1 MEIRILLITILQ
13 FIASIHTI
21 DLLQEGRRVILQK
34 DIEHVLVRLDLNS
47 IRRAISNSR
56 KSVLD
61 ARGLVLVNT
70 LQGKTDRDVRQ
81 ILKLLEH
88 TLQEVGIREATFFKL
103 FEHSN
108 NERRQMDKRLSLIHI

>member
-13 FIASIHTI
+13 FITSINTI

-88 TLQEVGIREATFFKL
+88 TLHEVGISCLLYTSPSPR
-103 FEHSN
+103 
-108 NERRQMDKRLSLIHI
+108 D

>member
-1 MEIRILLITILQ
+1 MEIRILIVIFLQ
-13 FIASIHTI
+13 CLTSTNTI

-70 LQGKTDRDVRQ
+70 LHGKTDRDVRQ
-81 ILKLLEH
+81 ILKL
-88 TLQEVGIREATFFKL
+88 R
-103 FEHSN
+103 
-108 NERRQMDKRLSLIHI
+108 